1 VDGKEVT
8 FEDVVNGTATVTI
21 PADVFTAG
29 RNNTISVTYSDD
41 KYGET
46 TVNKDIAVN
55 KLPFN
60 FTASADNIESGENA
74 TVVVN
79 LPAGANGNATV
90 ILQGKEYPVVDGKA
104 IIEKLAEGNYTAYV
118 IYVGDSVYADNTTT
132 VSFEVTKVKIS
143 PEEAFNISSPENSTS
158 QVISVNLPEDATG
171 YLLLDI
177 DGKQTHVP
185 LVDGK
190 ANITVPNLPEGT
202 YNATI
207 TYTGD
212 DKYDSVTTTKEINVT
227 SNVPDDALTIPENAS
242 SDEPTTYSI
251 SLPSNATGYLEVDVD
266 GSKYVAPLVNGSASV
281 SVPALSEGNHNVTV
295 TYTGDDNYSPV
306 TKATTLSVKTP
317 AYNIAENKNVNVIY
331 SAKASY
337 KVLITRD
344 GKAVGA
350 GESVAIKFNG
360 KTYTVKTDAKGYA
373 TLNLNTKVK
382 VKSYAITATYKGVTV
397 KNTVKVKH
405 LIKASNKKIKK
416 SKKVNKIK
424 VKTNKVNGKYLKG
437 KKLTLKIKG
446 KKVKA
451 KINKKGVAIFKLKK
465 SITKQLKAGKKYK
478 YTVTYGKD
486 KVTKK
491 VKVKR

>member
-1 VDGKEVT
+1 MLSSLPAGKYTITASYAGDKFFKADENSTDLEVFRHDENMTIVAGDAIIDEPLVVNITLGFADGNVTVIIDGNKFNVVLTDGFGNFTIPKENMTAGNHSIIAIFGQTDDYEAASAVYNFTVEKAEDYNFDVNLTIDEISAGENATINITLPDDANGKVTVSVDGKEVT

-21 PADVFTAG
+21 PAGAFTAG

-104 IIEKLAEGNYTAYV
+104 IIEKLAEGNYTADV

-132 VSFEVTKVKIS
+132 VSFEVTKVKTS

-242 SDEPTTYSI
+242 SDEQLPT
-251 SLPSNATGYLEVDVD
+251 
-266 GSKYVAPLVNGSASV
+266 PL
-281 SVPALSEGNHNVTV
+281 
-295 TYTGDDNYSPV
+295 
-306 TKATTLSVKTP
+306 
-317 AYNIAENKNVNVIY
+317 AYQ
-331 SAKASY
+331 
-337 KVLITRD
+337 
-344 GKAVGA
+344 
-350 GESVAIKFNG
+350 
-360 KTYTVKTDAKGYA
+360 A
-373 TLNLNTKVK
+373 TLLD
-382 VKSYAITATYKGVTV
+382 
-397 KNTVKVKH
+397 
-405 LIKASNKKIKK
+405 
-416 SKKVNKIK
+416 
-424 VKTNKVNGKYLKG
+424 
-437 KKLTLKIKG
+437 TLK
-446 KKVKA
+446 
-451 KINKKGVAIFKLKK
+451 LMLTEP
-465 SITKQLKAGKKYK
+465 SMLLL
-478 YTVTYGKD
+478 
-486 KVTKK
+486 
-491 VKVKR
+491 